1 MERFSL
7 RKAWEDTRFM
17 LGFIWREDKKI
28 FLYKV
33 FTVLL
38 AAAQTLFGTLYIKWI
53 IDSITTSKDIIKTVM
68 LIVGIQLLFFL
79 LYSLSTWFGNILTPR
94 ASYRIRNSLQNE
106 FVNMAMKQDLQCYE
120 DPEFYDNYAK
130 ATRYADTKAL
140 DFLDIIANAAQGILS
155 TATLLSVVSLVSPI
169 MLIFAAASIA
179 VTLLDQ
185 HRSIQLSMNHYEAEE
200 TLNRQS
206 DYMKRIAH
214 HRQFAKEVR
223 LFNLRPFILWK
234 LNTAFREK
242 YRLFCDTNRKYWGFK
257 YGISC
262 INTLVITPGLM
273 IYLAVQTIRGVISIG
288 SFSML
293 YGITFN
299 IANELS
305 QIVMTLD
312 KLKFESEYYVSH
324 LRGVLD
330 YHPTI
335 ENKATGCD
343 VEEKPHSVEF
353 SHVSFYY
360 PNHSRLVL
368 RDISFELSPGK
379 KMAIVGRNGAGK
391 STIVKLLLRL
401 YDATEGN
408 IYFDGRPID
417 EIQIEQLRRCF
428 SVTMQDFNVYA
439 FTIGENIEMDIP
451 DKESAENI
459 TNALAFAG
467 LQKKVSQL
475 EKGAQTYLTREF
487 EEEGIELSGGEKQ
500 KLAIARAFAQR
511 ADIFVLDEAN
521 SALDPLAE
529 YELNNRLMSH
539 ISDKSVIFVTHRLS
553 TTIMADEILL
563 IEDGKIAERGTHIE
577 LMAQNGLY
585 AEMFYRQAEA
595 YRAEKAAN
603 AYE

>member
-1 MERFSL
+1 MGRFTF
-7 RKAWEDTRFM
+7 RKAWEDTKFM
-17 LGFIWREDKKI
+17 LGFVWREDKKI

-38 AAAQTLFGTLYIKWI
+38 ATAQTLFGTLYIKWI
-53 IDSITTSKDIIKTVM
+53 IDSITATEDIIKTII

-140 DFLDIIANAAQGILS
+140 DFLEIIASAVQGILS

-169 MLIFAAASIA
+169 MLIFAAASIV
-179 VTLLDQ
+179 VTFLDQ
-185 HRSIQLSMNHYEAEE
+185 RRSIQLSMNHYEAEE
-200 TLNRQS
+200 TLNRQA

-223 LFNLRPFILWK
+223 LFHLHKFILWK
-234 LNTAFREK
+234 LNATFREK

-257 YGISC
+257 YGINC
-262 INTLVITPGLM
+262 INSLVITPGLM
-273 IYLAVQTIRGVISIG
+273 IYLAVQAIQGAISIG

-299 IANELS
+299 IAGELS

-330 YHPTI
+330 YQPTI
-335 ENKATGCD
+335 ENQDKGCD
-343 VEEKPHSVEF
+343 VEEKPHRIEF
-353 SHVSFYY
+353 SHVSFCY
-360 PNHSRLVL
+360 PNHDRMVL
-368 RDISFELSPGK
+368 KDISFVLEPGK

-401 YDATEGN
+401 YDATEGA
-408 IYFDGRPID
+408 IRFDGRPME

-451 DKESAENI
+451 GEGSAENI
-459 TNALAFAG
+459 TNALKFTD
-467 LQKKVSQL
+467 LQKRVSQL

-487 EEEGIELSGGEKQ
+487 EEEGVELSGGEKQ

-529 YELNNRLMSH
+529 YDLNNKLMSH
-539 ISDKSVIFVTHRLS
+539 IADKSVVFVTHRLS

-563 IEDGKIAERGTHIE
+563 IEDGRIVERGTHTE
-577 LMAQNGLY
+577 LMSQNGLY

-595 YRAEKAAN
+595 YRAVEEAK

>member
-335 ENKATGCD
+335 ENKDTGCD